1 MNKQMMGLGLS
12 LGLLA
17 IVGLAGCGTTQAQ
30 SKSKDATLGV
40 TLVGNPA
47 TADPAISGDVNSSS
61 MIAQTEEGLYT
72 LDKNGKVVAGV
83 AEKVVK
89 PTQNGTVYTFK
100 IKKNAK
106 WQNGDPVT
114 AQDFVTSFDW
124 QVNPKSKSQVA
135 NKLKYLKNYAAVQSG
150 KLDPSKLGVKAL
162 NANTLQLT
170 LSKPQPWLPDILATA
185 EYPMKTDLFKKYGSH
200 YGTSAAKTMSE
211 GAYKLVGWS
220 GNSDSWTY
228 VKNDHYWN
236 AKNVQIPK
244 VSVQVVKDAG
254 TAVNLFKSGKVQET
268 YLTGQYIKQNAKNP
282 EMTTTLNSSMRFLEF
297 NDKRTVTHNTK
308 VRQAF
313 SYIVNRNQVTNNVLQ
328 DGSQAAKSL
337 IPTGDGN
344 DPQTGED
351 FAKEVGNLVSYNPK
365 KATALWTQAKKE
377 LGIKKASL
385 ELLTADTDEQQH
397 VAQYLQQQAQKYM
410 PGLTISIKALPL
422 AQQINKGSQ
431 GNYDIDLDGWTTDWR
446 DPADFLQMADGTSSV
461 NFTKWDNA
469 HFTNLMSEIDN
480 TAKYTTQQRW
490 NLMKEADTYVTQQ
503 AGLVPLYQQAK
514 AHLVS
519 KQVGGLKYT
528 MMSDAQY
535 KYAYWK

>member
-1 MNKQMMGLGLS
+1 MKKHLLGLGL
-12 LGLLA
+12 GLVA
-17 IVGLAGCGTTQAQ
+17 IVGLAGCGTSQA
-30 SKSKDATLGV
+30 KSKDAALAV

-47 TADPAISGDVNSSS
+47 TANPAISGDVNSSS
-61 MIAQTEEGLYT
+61 LIAQTQEGLYT

-83 AEKVVK
+83 AEKVVQ
-89 PTQNGTVYTFK
+89 PTHHGTVYTFK
-100 IKKNAK
+100 IKQNAK

-135 NKLKYLKNYAAVQSG
+135 NKLKYLKNYQAVQSG
-150 KLDPSKLGVKAL
+150 KKAPSALGVKAL
-162 NANTLQLT
+162 NQKTLQLT
-170 LSKPQPWLPDILATA
+170 LSKPQSWLPDILATA
-185 EYPMKTDLFKKYGSH
+185 EYPIKTDLFKQYGSK

-211 GAYKLVGWS
+211 GAYKLVGWQ
-220 GNSDSWTY
+220 GNSDSWSY
-228 VKNDHYWN
+228 VKNPHYWN
-236 AKNVQIPK
+236 AKNVKISK
-244 VSVQVVKDAG
+244 VNVQVTKDVG

-268 YLTGQYIKQNAKNP
+268 YLSGQYIKQNANNSA
-282 EMTTTLNSSMRFLEF
+282 MTTTLNSSMRFLEF
-297 NDKRTVTHNTK
+297 NDKRSVTHNTK

-313 SYIVNRNQVTNNVLQ
+313 SYIVNRKQVTQNVLQ
-328 DGSQAAKSL
+328 DGSQSAKSL
-337 IPTGDGN
+337 IPYGDGDN
-344 DPQTGED
+344 PKTGQD
-351 FAKEVGNLVSYNPK
+351 FSQEVGNLVSYHPK
-365 KATALWTQAKKE
+365 KATALWNQAKKE
-377 LGIKKASL
+377 LGIKKANL
-385 ELLTADTDEQQH
+385 ELLTANTDEQQH

-410 PGLTISIKALPL
+410 PGLTLTIKALPL
-422 AQQINKGSQ
+422 AQQINKGSE

-461 NFTKWDNA
+461 NFTHWDNA
-469 HFTNLMSEIDN
+469 HFTNLMKQIDD
-480 TAKYTTQQRW
+480 TAAHTTQQRW
-490 NLMKEADTYVTQQ
+490 NLMKQADTYVTQQ

>member
-1 MNKQMMGLGLS
+1 MHKQMMGLGI
-12 LGLLA
+12 GLLA
-17 IVGLAGCGTTQAQ
+17 VIGLAGCGTSEA
-30 SKSKDATLGV
+30 KSHDATLNV
-40 TLVGNPA
+40 TLVGTPA
-47 TADPAISGDVNSSS
+47 TANPAISGDVNSSS
-61 MIAQTEEGLYT
+61 MISQTEEGLYT
-72 LDKNGKVVAGV
+72 LNKKGKVVAGV

-89 PTQNGTVYTFK
+89 PTKNGTVYTFK
-100 IKKNAK
+100 IKQNAK

-114 AQDFVTSFDW
+114 AQDFVTSFEW

-135 NKLKYLKNYAAVQSG
+135 NKLKYLKNYSAVQSG
-150 KLDPSKLGVKAL
+150 KKDPSALGVKAL
-162 NANTLQLT
+162 NKRTLQLT

-200 YGTSAAKTMSE
+200 YGTSATKTMSE

-228 VKNDHYWN
+228 VKNPHYWN

-244 VSVQVVKDAG
+244 VSVQVVKTPS
-254 TAVNLFKSGKVQET
+254 TAANLFKSGKVQET
-268 YLTGQYIKQNAKNP
+268 YLSGQYIKQNANNSQL
-282 EMTTTLNSSMRFLEF
+282 TTTLNSSMRFLEF
-297 NDKRTVTHNTK
+297 NDKRSVTHNTK

-313 SYIVNRNQVTNNVLQ
+313 SYIVNRKQVTDKVLQ
-328 DGSQAAKSL
+328 DGSQPAKSL
-337 IPTGDGN
+337 IPYGDGN
-344 DPQTGED
+344 DPKTGED
-351 FAKEVGNLVSYNPK
+351 FSKEVGNLVSYNPK
-365 KATALWTQAKKE
+365 KATALWKQAKKE
-377 LGIKKASL
+377 LGIKKTSL
-385 ELLTADTDEQQH
+385 EILTADTDEQQH

-410 PGLTISIKALPL
+410 PGLTVTIKALPL
-422 AQQINKGSQ
+422 AQQINKGSE

-469 HFTNLMSEIDN
+469 HYTNLMKEIDD
-480 TAKYTTQQRW
+480 TSKYTTQQRW
-490 NLMKEADTYVTQQ
+490 DLMKQADTYVTQQ